1 MKLAP
6 PGSTLWLLRH
16 DLRLAARDMRAAGKG
31 RSTVVAGILLGTIL
45 ALHLVGFFGAPA
57 LAAMRANTP
66 TDIMVIL
73 TIATGGAFTLF
84 LSKAISESVDALFQR
99 GDLDLL
105 LSSPMPMRR
114 VLTTRLLSIAVIA
127 GFLPILI
134 VVPVVD
140 GMVLRGELAWAG
152 TYPVLIALSLAASA
166 TGATLTFGLLLVI
179 GPRWTRLA
187 ARILATLLGATSFL
201 VTQIR
206 MILPKHTR
214 TALWH
219 VLTPG
224 AAGNGW
230 PQWWPARALLG
241 EKWPALALL
250 SVSVLVIMIVGHLL
264 GQVYAAGVLSN
275 LALPRRASVAAVR
288 GRFGASLRAALV
300 RKEYRLLVRHP
311 GVPAQVFY
319 QFIFLVPGAIAL
331 LRMGGSSNS
340 TPGGVVFLTAIMTGR
355 IARILVAPPFE
366 ADQAQ
371 ALAAT
376 SPVAPARVLNAKL
389 LVCLAALLLVGGLPL
404 AIIGLRLPL
413 LLPAAVLACTG
424 AAVTRLWMA
433 ARRPAILR
441 RQGLQGRVRG
451 NADGLLGVMIDF
463 LWGIAGALVCMV

>member
-1 MKLAP
+1 MMLAP

-31 RSTVVAGILLGTIL
+31 RSRVVASILLGTIV
-45 ALHLVGFFGAPA
+45 ALHIIGFFAAPA
-57 LAAMRANTP
+57 VAALRGKTP
-66 TDIMVIL
+66 TDILVVL

-84 LSKAISESVDALFQR
+84 LSKAISESVDALYQR

-134 VVPVVD
+134 VVPLVN
-140 GMVLRGELAWAG
+140 GMVLRGVMTWTG
-152 TYPVLIALSLAASA
+152 IYPVLIALSLAASA
-166 TGATLTFGLLLVI
+166 IGATLTFGLLLVV
-179 GPRWTRLA
+179 GPRWTRLG

-201 VTQIR
+201 ATQIR
-206 MILPKHTR
+206 LILPKHAR
-214 TALWH
+214 IALWH
-219 VLTPG
+219 ALTPG
-224 AAGNGW
+224 ITGDGW

-241 EKWPALALL
+241 EKWPMLALL
-250 SVSVLVIMIVGHLL
+250 SCSVLIILLVGHFL
-264 GQVYAAGVLSN
+264 GQVYAAGVLN
-275 LALPRRASVAAVR
+275 TLALPRRTAVAEVSS
-288 GRFGASLRAALV
+288 RFRDGLRMALV
-300 RKEYRLLVRHP
+300 RKEFRLLVRHP

-331 LRMGGSSNS
+331 LRMGGTSNS
-340 TPGGVVFLTAIMTGR
+340 TPGGVVFLTALMTGR
-355 IARILVAPPFE
+355 IARILVAPPFD

-376 SPVAPARVLNAKL
+376 SPIPPARVMNAKL
-389 LVCLAALLLVGGLPL
+389 IVCLLALLVVGGLPL
-404 AIIGLRLPL
+404 AIIGWRLPL
-413 LLPAAVLACTG
+413 LLPAAVVACTG
-424 AAVTRLWMA
+424 AAITRLWMA
-433 ARRPAILR
+433 ARRPAVLR

-463 LWGIAGALVCMV
+463 LWGIGGALVCIV